1 MKNIIGK
8 DEVFEGK
15 LSYAYIVNAP
25 IFYKVPYYPNGKYL
39 SSYIDVWRL
48 HANAN
53 YEWQINDLVGVH
65 ASANY
70 FNYDTIV
77 SNKENING
85 SLGVSLNLD
94 EKIKMNTSVSYLGKR
109 RSVGGLQDSLQNYHI
124 NYNDIFDLNHQL
136 HANISIDY
144 NYTKSISAY
153 LRINNIFNSK
163 QDMWEGYQEIGRN
176 AWFGL
181 SYSF

>member
-1 MKNIIGK
+1 
-8 DEVFEGK
+8 
-15 LSYAYIVNAP
+15 
-25 IFYKVPYYPNGKYL
+25 
-39 SSYIDVWRL
+39 VWRL

-85 SLGVSLNLD
+85 DLGVSLNLD
-94 EKIKMNTSVSYLGKR
+94 EKIKMNTSISYLGR
-109 RSVGGLQDSLQNYHI
+109 RKSVRGFQDSLQNYHI
-124 NYNDIFDLNHQL
+124 NYNDPFSLNSQF

-144 NYTKSISAY
+144 NYTKYISAY